1 MSFDAVCVNFVPT
14 PYIRANT
21 GNYKAFLRHQHII
34 YWDSPPYNGLSRSL
48 HLGPISLHFFGRR
61 APSCP
66 PPLSSPRA
74 ERALVRKNNRDAEGT
89 PSGLL
94 NWGLPN
100 PGLNICYANTVLQF
114 LGNLIRPAVAG
125 ASLLVG
131 GFTPFADLDHKH

>member
-34 YWDSPPYNGLSRSL
+34 YWDSPPYNVSVAFTSDRSHCIFL
-48 HLGPISLHFFGRR
+48 DAVPQL
-61 APSCP
+61 P
-66 PPLSSPRA
+66 PTTIEPRA